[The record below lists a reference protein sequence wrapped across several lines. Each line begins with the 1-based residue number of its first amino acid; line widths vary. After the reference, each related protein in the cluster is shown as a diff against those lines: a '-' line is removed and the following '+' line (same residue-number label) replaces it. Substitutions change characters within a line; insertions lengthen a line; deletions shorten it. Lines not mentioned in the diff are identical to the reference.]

1 MSFGLVTD
9 KAIDFQWKSVK
20 IFKILIEQCNNM
32 KKNIKNLSYMFCANG
47 KLCFPINNNT
57 YCCQGIW
64 SEKLGLINYI
74 AAIVG
79 YFSLVVSYSFN
90 FTGVRRVTRENSSN
104 QIFSTIFTS
113 QMLLISISMAIF
125 AICIFTIGDLKNN
138 IALALITLLVLVLAF
153 TQTWFCKL
161 IVILKPLHFY
171 LLFQNQLLAY

>member
-1 MSFGLVTD
+1 M
-9 KAIDFQWKSVK
+9 
-20 IFKILIEQCNNM
+20 
-32 KKNIKNLSYMFCANG
+32 
-47 KLCFPINNNT
+47 
-57 YCCQGIW
+57 
-64 SEKLGLINYI
+64 INYI

-90 FTGVRRVTRENSSN
+90 FTGVRRVTREKNSSN

-138 IALALITLLVLVLAF
+138 IALALITFARACPCFLPKHG
-153 TQTWFCKL
+153 FCKL